1 MRPHLPH
8 LHICYPIVR
17 LGEGKTQDG
26 ARGLA
31 ITPSASEGNLRQ
43 LWYRSSMNGPLDGIR
58 IIDWTIW
65 QQGPVATQMLAD
77 LGAEVIKIEE
87 RERGD
92 PGRGIAAIAGSATG
106 KGGRNYYFEANNKH
120 KKSIALDL
128 KRPEAREILYRLA
141 AQSDIFVQNFRKGVA
156 ARLGLGYPELR
167 ARNQRIIYA
176 SASGYGPDGPDSGE
190 PSFDYLGQAR
200 SGIMNAIGIDGTTPT
215 YIFGGIA
222 DQMGAVMLAYGI
234 LAALFARE
242 RTGIG
247 QEVDASHL
255 GSMMALQGLNVV
267 ARTIMGKEFPHNT
280 RVNAYNP
287 LWNHYQC
294 ADGKWISLA
303 MLQPDRYWKDFLKV
317 IGKSELG
324 DDPRFAEIKSRGKN
338 APELIKIFDAVF
350 ATRPR
355 DEWMRVLKAGGDFI
369 YTVVNSVSDLPSDPQ
384 VKANEYIVDYQHP
397 VLGQMS
403 LLGMPVKLS
412 ATPGEPRGHAPELG
426 EHTETILTE
435 TLGYSW
441 DEVAKLRDAN
451 VI

>member
-1 MRPHLPH
+1 MIDASGRAQTQ
-8 LHICYPIVR
+8 
-17 LGEGKTQDG
+17 EGCGIEK
-26 ARGLA
+26 
-31 ITPSASEGNLRQ
+31 
-43 LWYRSSMNGPLDGIR
+43 SMGGPLEGIR

-92 PGRGIAAIAGSATG
+92 PGRGITAVAGSATN

-120 KKSIALDL
+120 KKSIALNL
-128 KRPEAREILYRLA
+128 KQPEAREIMHRLA
-141 AQSDIFVQNFRKGVA
+141 ARSDVFVQNFRKGVA
-156 ARLGLGYPELR
+156 SRLGLGYADLAAHNPRL
-167 ARNQRIIYA
+167 IYA
-176 SASGYGPDGPDSGE
+176 SASGYGPEGPDSGE

-200 SGIMNAIGIDGTTPT
+200 SGIMNAVGTGSTAPT
-215 YIFGGIA
+215 YVYGGIA
-222 DQMGAVMLAYGI
+222 DQMGAIMLAYGV

-267 ARTIMGKEFPHNT
+267 ARTIMGKEFPRNT
-280 RVNAYNP
+280 RANAYNP
-287 LWNHYQC
+287 LWNHYRC
-294 ADGKWISLA
+294 ADDKWISLA
-303 MLQPDRYWKDFLKV
+303 MLQPDRYWKDFCEV
-317 IGKSELG
+317 IGKPELIE
-324 DDPRFAEIKSRGKN
+324 DPRFAEVKIRGKN
-338 APELIKIFDAVF
+338 SAAVVAIFDEVF

-355 DEWMRVLKAGGDFI
+355 DEWMRVLKGRGDFI
-369 YTVVNSVSDLPSDPQ
+369 YTIVNSVSDLPEDPQ
-384 VKANEYIVDYQHP
+384 VRANDYVVDYDHP
-397 VLGQMS
+397 ALGNLT

-426 EHTETILTE
+426 EHTELLLTE
-435 TLGYSW
+435 MLGYSW
-441 DEVAKLRDAN
+441 DDVARLRDAN